1 MIASSVI
8 AVDPAATSDSAAVV
22 AARMHSLPYCRL
34 TVTRLAAQRP
44 PITQDDIVA
53 LCEAAVRAMPLP
65 VFVVDVGGSLGVV
78 AALAA
83 RFGMRRVVGLRITA
97 ALEHALRPEP
107 LMLQRRPPLGVPV
120 WHVSRS
126 RLLDDLRRAV
136 GTGSIELPLGDTTQA
151 EALAELRRE
160 LEGIAET
167 VNAGGRMFAIADGHD
182 DLAMSLSYAVWAQNT
197 FGSTVRRAPRGMAP
211 NALAW
216 T

>member
-8 AVDPAATSDSAAVV
+8 AVDPAATSDRAAVV
-22 AARMHSLPYCRL
+22 AARMHPSPYCKI

-53 LCEAAVRAMPLP
+53 LCESAASAMPLP
-65 VFVVDVGGSLGVV
+65 IFVVDVGGSLGIV

-97 ALEHALRPEP
+97 GFEHALRPEP

-136 GTGSIELPLGDTTQA
+136 GSGSIDLPLGDATQA

-167 VNAGGRMFAIADGHD
+167 VSAAGRTLAVADGHD

-197 FGSTVRRAPRGMAP
+197 FGTVARRAPRGPAP
-211 NALAW
+211 NAAAW